1 MLSEV
6 WGNWH
11 SHEQTNAYSLE
22 SLRVLVVD
30 DNDDSLELVK
40 IILEEYGTQVLTT
53 LSAHQAF
60 EAFFHF
66 QPDILISDIAMPG
79 EDGYSLIRKIR
90 ALSPQQGGLIPAIA
104 LTACVV
110 AEERL
115 RSLSSGFQF
124 YLPKPLDPCELVATV
139 ANLAE
144 ETLRNRLIV

>member
-6 WGNWH
+6 WGNWY
-11 SHEQTNAYSLE
+11 SHDQTQAYSLE

-30 DNDDSLELVK
+30 DNDDSLELVR
-40 IILEEYGTQVLTT
+40 IILEEYGTQVLTA
-53 LSAHQAF
+53 LSARQAF
-60 EAFFHF
+60 EAFLQFK
-66 QPDILISDIAMPG
+66 PDVLISDIAMPG
-79 EDGYSLIRKIR
+79 EDGYSLIRRIR

-115 RSLSSGFQF
+115 RSLTSGFQV
-124 YLPKPLDPCELVATV
+124 YLPKPLDPGELVATV

-144 ETLRNRLIV
+144 ETLRKRLVS